1 MITTKLLEQLNK
13 LLFYFLFFFFLS
25 MSNDFNRSFF
35 NVSREV
41 CVPEITCAGVGK

>member
-13 LLFYFLFFFFLS
+13 LLFYFLFFFFS
-25 MSNDFNRSFF
+25 MSHAFHRSF
-35 NVSREV
+35 VTESREV